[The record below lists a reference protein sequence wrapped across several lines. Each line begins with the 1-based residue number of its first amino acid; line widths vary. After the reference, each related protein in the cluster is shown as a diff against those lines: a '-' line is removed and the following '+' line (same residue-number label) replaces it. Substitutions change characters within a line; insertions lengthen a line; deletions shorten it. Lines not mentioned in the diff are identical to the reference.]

1 MPNPSIS
8 ETPPSTLRR
17 TSPVVA
23 IVGAL
28 AVVVLN
34 ALLLALALGGI
45 GVMLIHA
52 RALALLAVWG
62 AGGITLALLQPV
74 RRHDPQSLKQESK
87 FSLVMMLVLP
97 LLTPPLAALGERLGL
112 FLEFAKTP
120 AEWAGVAAVALGL
133 AIRIAGMVRLGS
145 RFSPLV
151 AVQQDHALETHGI
164 YAVVR
169 HPGYLGALLACVGG
183 MVAFGSALALPLV
196 AAFAGLLQARIARE
210 EVLLEQHFGEAFLDY
225 RRRVGGLLPRLWP
238 ARAPRSEL

>member
-1 MPNPSIS
+1 MN
-8 ETPPSTLRR
+8 ETPPSTPRR

-28 AVVVLN
+28 AVVALN

-45 GVMLIHA
+45 DVLRIHA
-52 RALALLAVWG
+52 RALALLAIWA

-74 RRHDPQSLKQESK
+74 RRHDPKALEHESK

-97 LLTPPLAALGERLGL
+97 MLTPPLAALGERLGL
-112 FLEFAKTP
+112 FLDFAKAP
-120 AEWAGVAAVALGL
+120 FEWAGVACVALGL
-133 AIRIAGMVRLGS
+133 AIRIAGMARLGS

-151 AVQQDHALETHGI
+151 AVQQDHVLETHGI

-169 HPGYLGALLACVGG
+169 HPGYLGALLACVGA

-196 AAFAGLLQARIARE
+196 AAFSGLLQARIARE
-210 EVLLEQHFGEAFLDY
+210 EVLLEQHFGEAFFDY

-238 ARAPRSEL
+238 ARAPRPAR

>member
-1 MPNPSIS
+1 MSD
-8 ETPPSTLRR
+8 TPPATPRR

-23 IVGAL
+23 IAGAL
-28 AVVVLN
+28 AVVALN
-34 ALLLALALGGI
+34 ALLLALGLGGI
-45 GVMLIHA
+45 GALLSHT
-52 RALALLAVWG
+52 RALALLAIWA

-74 RRHDPQSLKQESK
+74 RRHDPQALKQESK
-87 FSLVMMLVLP
+87 LSLVMLLVLP
-97 LLTPPLAALGERLGL
+97 MLTPPVAAWGARLGL
-112 FLEFAKTP
+112 FLDYARPPF
-120 AEWAGVAAVALGL
+120 EWAGVACVALGL

-169 HPGYLGALLACVGG
+169 HPGYLGALLACVGS
-183 MVAFGSALALPLV
+183 MVAFGSAFAMQLV
-196 AAFAGLLQARIARE
+196 AAFAGLLLARIKRE

-238 ARAPRSEL
+238 ARAPRAEH